1 MAFIVVL
8 LVLWLILTVVGFAI
22 KGLVWLGIIGI
33 ILILG
38 TIVLGSLRRRYNST
52 KTPQA

>member
-33 ILILG
+33 ILVVG
-38 TIVLGSLRRRYNST
+38 TIVLGALRRRYNSA
-52 KTPQA
+52 KTPKA

>member
-22 KGLVWLGIIGI
+22 EGLVWLGIIGI
-33 ILILG
+33 ILVVG
-38 TIVLGSLRRRYNST
+38 TIVLGSLRRRYDAA
-52 KTPQA
+52 KTPKA

>member
-8 LVLWLILTVVGFAI
+8 LVLWAILTVVGFAI

-38 TIVLGSLRRRYNST
+38 TVILGSLRKRHNSS
-52 KTPQA
+52 KTPKV